1 MRGQNTHMGLCDQ
14 NREDG
19 GYEIC
24 YELALQRDGMVFVVE
39 VFSASDRRSEA
50 ERRGLWFCN
59 VADKAA
65 LHILLRLK
73 ACIGNGFQI
82 FVT

>member
-1 MRGQNTHMGLCDQ
+1 MGLCARDS
-14 NREDG
+14 EDG
-19 GYEIC
+19 GYDIC
-24 YELALQRDGMVFVVE
+24 YGLALQRDGMVFVVE

-73 ACIGNGFQI
+73 ACVGNGFQLS
-82 FVT
+82 VTS